1 MDDFSEKLAGILN
14 DPESMERVRMM
25 AESLLGDSNEKNA
38 APVLPRPVQSAPSGG
53 MGDLLSAFGDGM
65 PDAATLKK
73 IMGIISKFKS
83 VGNDDRSALLLA
95 LRPHLSEPRKEKLDT
110 AMKIL
115 RLIDILPY
123 LKESG
128 LLN

>member
-25 AESLLGDSNEKNA
+25 AESLLGDGEKGSS
-38 APVLPRPVQSAPSGG
+38 PSLPPSPPPSPTGG
-53 MGDLLSAFGDGM
+53 MGDILSALGDGM

-73 IMGIISKFKS
+73 IMGIMNRFKS
-83 VGNDDRSALLLA
+83 VGNDERFALLHA
-95 LRPHLSEPRKEKLDT
+95 LRPHLSEARREKLD
-110 AMKIL
+110 AAIKIL

>member
-1 MDDFSEKLAGILN
+1 MDDLSEKLAGILN

-25 AESLLGDSNEKNA
+25 AESLLGDGDQKTA
-38 APVLPRPVQSAPSGG
+38 APSPRPPQVSAGG
-53 MGDLLSAFGDGM
+53 MGDIFSALGDGM

-73 IMGIISKFKS
+73 IMGIMGKLNAA
-83 VGNDDRSALLLA
+83 GNDERFALLNA
-95 LRPHLSEPRKEKLDT
+95 LRPHLSEARQEKLD
-110 AMKIL
+110 AAIKIL

-123 LKESG
+123 LKDSG